1 MPKRRSTIYIHIFP
15 VKSSGAN
22 GKLLVYGSWSCTNK
36 LPVYDSRSGTIK
48 LTVNDSLLGY
58 IIDKLLSVY
67 GIAAPGRRM
76 NS

>member
-15 VKSSGAN
+15 VKSSGAI
-22 GKLLVYGSWSCTNK
+22 GKLL
-36 LPVYDSRSGTIK
+36 VYDSRSGTIK
-48 LTVNDSLLGY
+48 LTVNDSLLGD